1 MSTSVRAELNQQADN
16 LEAEIHQLEER
27 IRAEREEAGKVE
39 EMIENSVSGETRRGG
54 EDKMLEDLEQWV
66 LNIYQSCIGDNEARI
81 STIDMLHHIELR
93 METLTQ
99 ELETLNPEK
108 VEVAR
113 VSCEVERR
121 QREKEARMEKQKSME
136 AQR

>member
-1 MSTSVRAELNQQADN
+1 MAVTTRAELNQQAEN
-16 LEAEIHQLEER
+16 LEAEIRQLEQRIKTER
-27 IRAEREEAGKVE
+27 LEAGKVE
-39 EMIENSVSGETRRGG
+39 EIIESSVSGETRRGG
-54 EDKMLEDLEQWV
+54 EDKMLEDLDHWV